1 MAKQTTLTYI
11 VDFTVSVIQSEDG
24 VAKNT
29 GKTCAVS
36 GVYDL
41 DKDVVIRKE
50 LDNLKTIVTNAMA
63 QQEKP
68 KEEEKT
74 NG

>member
-1 MAKQTTLTYI
+1 MAKTTLTYI